1 MKRVCSGRFP
11 EEQIYA
17 AFLRL
22 YYRLK
27 RQGNAILSQMLK
39 NLQTIRNRR
48 MLWSLDVVELNKQ
61 ISNLTS
67 QSHTL
72 AQLKRSRGLVDRD
85 IFISRS
91 NELAEQLRAAKL
103 KKERFLDAGSDETI
117 AQTRDML
124 DILDTGPDFLESFD
138 GERFCELVD
147 KIIVE
152 KAMNGFGSG

>member
-11 EEQIYA
+11 KNKYMPHFCAYTIDS
-17 AFLRL
+17 
-22 YYRLK
+22 
-27 RQGNAILSQMLK
+27 NAKEMLSSPQMLK

-72 AQLKRSRGLVDRD
+72 AQLKQSRGLVDRD

-91 NELAEQLRAAKL
+91 MSWQN
-103 KKERFLDAGSDETI
+103 SS
-117 AQTRDML
+117 AQQ
-124 DILDTGPDFLESFD
+124 S
-138 GERFCELVD
+138 
-147 KIIVE
+147 
-152 KAMNGFGSG
+152 